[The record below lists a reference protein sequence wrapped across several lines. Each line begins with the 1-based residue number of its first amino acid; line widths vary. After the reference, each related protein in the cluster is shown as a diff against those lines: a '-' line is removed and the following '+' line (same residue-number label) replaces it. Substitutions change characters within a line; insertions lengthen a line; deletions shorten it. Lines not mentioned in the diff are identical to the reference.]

1 MLLKIKKREPIILN
15 SILFVII
22 GLFFLH
28 VQYAYRTK
36 LSAFSWYLLWATLK
50 LYWPVIPLASLT
62 IWATWTQRLISK
74 RFFSWTIGLIAFFT
88 LTGLYIDFNKVL
100 VLALFFLAVI
110 SHLIYQQLKFT
121 LHGACYQTNY
131 LEEDLFSP
139 VLTKIEG
146 TLKQGDKVHRF
157 FLTNW
162 DEYGAFIYFKDGP
175 VGLKG
180 EVELIIN
187 YDQLHFQGDGEVVA
201 QSADL
206 RGLGVKLKKN
216 APEVDQFFWS
226 DFVQMSDEL
235 GLNPARLR

>member
-15 SILFVII
+15 TILFVII

-50 LYWPVIPLASLT
+50 LYWTVVPLAMVT
-62 IWATWTQRLISK
+62 IWSVWTHRSTGP
-74 RFFSWTIGLIAFFT
+74 RFFSWTIGLISFFT

-110 SHLIYQQLKFT
+110 AHLLYQQLKFT
-121 LHGACYQTNY
+121 TNCSCYQSNY
-131 LEEDLFSP
+131 TDEDLFTP
-139 VLTKIEG
+139 MLQKIHG
-146 TLKQGDKVHRF
+146 HIKQGETIRPF

-162 DEYGAFIYFKDGP
+162 DEYGIFLYTDDAVDWNGP
-175 VGLKG
+175 V
-180 EVELIIN
+180 EISIH
-187 YDQLHFQGDGEVVA
+187 YDQLNFQGDGEVVA
-201 QSADL
+201 QSVDL
-206 RGLGVKLKKN
+206 HGVGVKLKKN
-216 APEVDQFFWS
+216 APQVDQFFWS
-226 DFVQMSDEL
+226 DFVQMTDEL